1 MNLIII
7 GASGLAREVFDLA
20 YMCYGYLPNFVVKG
34 FLSDGP
40 SNINDLGYPPVLAKV
55 DDYEVQQD
63 DRFFCAIGNVD
74 DRKKTVEIIQSKG
87 GEFINLIHPKAIMS
101 PSAKIGIGIAIKAYS
116 SVASDTFIGDFTY
129 LQSSV
134 ILGHDVKIGKYCH
147 LNSFSFLAGCVE
159 VEDQVIINAGA
170 KILQSKKIRNHSI
183 VGMGSIVIRNVKPY
197 TTVFGN
203 PAKKIN

>member
-1 MNLIII
+1 MKLVII

-20 YMCYGYLPNFVVKG
+20 HICYAHSPQFEVKG

-40 SNINDLGYPPVLAKV
+40 SDISDLGYPPVLSTVEA
-55 DDYEVQQD
+55 YEVKEE

-74 DRKKTVEIIQSKG
+74 DRKKTVEIITSKG
-87 GEFINLIHPKAIMS
+87 GEFINLIHPKAIIS
-101 PSAKIGIGIAIKAYS
+101 PSAKIGIGVAIKAYS
-116 SVASDTFIGDFTY
+116 SLASDTYIDDFTY

-147 LNSFSFLAGCVE
+147 LNSFSFLAGWVE
-159 VEDQVIINAGA
+159 VEDQVTINAGA
-170 KILQSKKIRNHSI
+170 KILQSKKIKNHAT
-183 VGMGSIVIRNVKPY
+183 VGMGAIVIRNVKAN

-203 PAKKIN
+203 PAKKIS